1 MVDFTP
7 FAALMGGGLIG
18 LASAIYLLAHG
29 RICGISGIL
38 GGLLCRET
46 DERAVRLTFFG
57 GLLAGGAILAVVAP
71 SVFASA
77 FTPTLS
83 LAVVAGLLVGFGT
96 QLGSGCTSG
105 HGVCGTS
112 RLSAR
117 SLVATGTFMLTGF
130 ITVYIVQHVIGGG
143 L

>member
-1 MVDFTP
+1 ATLTAPLFAGGVGRPSRALSCSYQGTGMVDFTP
-7 FAALMGGGLIG
+7 FAALTGGGLIG

-71 SVFASA
+71 SAFASA

-83 LAVVAGLLVGFGT
+83 LAIATGLLVGFGT
-96 QLGSGCTSG
+96 QLGSGC
-105 HGVCGTS
+105 
-112 RLSAR
+112 
-117 SLVATGTFMLTGF
+117 
-130 ITVYIVQHVIGGG
+130 
-143 L
+143 